1 MEKESNQ
8 ESNKRKYLFL
18 GGAFVAIG
26 MTFYYLRTPSGKK
39 TIEKAKEC
47 KDKTIDGIKFVKDH
61 RNEIYST
68 IKEVTNGWSTNINEI
83 TDEIK
88 VISRSV
94 KNVKKNAEQLLSK
107 TSESLEEMKQIK
119 DVND

>member
-8 ESNKRKYLFL
+8 QCNKRKYFFL
-18 GGAFVAIG
+18 GGAFIAIG

-47 KDKTIDGIKFVKDH
+47 TNKTIDGIKFVKDH
-61 RNEIYST
+61 RSEIFTS
-68 IKEVTNGWSTNINEI
+68 IKEVTNEWSTNVTEM

-88 VISRSV
+88 AISRSA
-94 KNVKKNAEQLLSK
+94 KNVKRNAEQLWNK
-107 TSESLEEMKQIK
+107 TSESIDEMKHLK
-119 DVND
+119 DES